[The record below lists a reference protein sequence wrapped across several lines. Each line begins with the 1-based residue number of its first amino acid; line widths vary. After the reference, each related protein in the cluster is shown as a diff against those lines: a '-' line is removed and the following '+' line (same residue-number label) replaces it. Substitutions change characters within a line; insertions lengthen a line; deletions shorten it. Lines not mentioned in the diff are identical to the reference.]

1 MSEPWF
7 DPNTYSWIP
16 GTVFGVTCGLLGGIT
31 GILAAKGKARSLILG
46 TFLVLLAVSVLL
58 LISSIYAWF
67 NSQPYGVWYGLG
79 LPGVL
84 GVILIPCMLPRMIQ
98 QYRHAEERAMR
109 AKDLE

>member
-1 MSEPWF
+1 MPEPWF
-7 DPNTYSWIP
+7 DPTISWIP
-16 GTVFGVTCGLLGGIT
+16 GTVFGVTCGLLGGLT
-31 GILAAKGKARSLILG
+31 GLLAAKGKARSLILG
-46 TFLVLLAVSVLL
+46 TFLVLLAISIVLL
-58 LISSIYAWF
+58 ASSVYAW
-67 NSQPYGVWYGLG
+67 SSGQPYGVWYGLG